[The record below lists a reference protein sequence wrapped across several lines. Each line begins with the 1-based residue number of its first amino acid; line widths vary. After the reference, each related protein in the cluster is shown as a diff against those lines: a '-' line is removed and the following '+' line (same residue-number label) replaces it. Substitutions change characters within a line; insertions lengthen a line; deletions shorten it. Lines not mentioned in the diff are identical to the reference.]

1 MVIPFQLFNGEETLK
16 KIEATIEYSIPFKKL
31 TNSRYIKMPDFNKDK
46 NGVETLNNP
55 FIDFK
60 ISNFDFGTDESIN
73 YIDFY
78 LLMEY
83 PDNIDDY
90 YLKQEKENKI
100 SFDEQ
105 FNSNH
110 YLILKEIDEREYGEF
125 TDLTSDLK
133 IDEYTFVTS
142 VNEMNCS
149 SNIKFN
155 ITELVRKKVKNNY
168 NSICFRIF
176 RVDDEN
182 YRTRPS
188 ANLIYNVDT
197 PFVLDTK
204 LLNHYNDSR
213 KVYFNILEGELVID
227 EYDISKNILEKY
239 ESDFLNVYHN
249 IPKLD
254 TFIEFPIC
262 KSKSTNLDLN
272 ISYVIKNKEIF
283 SNLNIY
289 IYDLDYKI
297 QIKDIYDRIN
307 EYIKFDSKM
316 VNSKYNTNI
325 PGGEQYINFNDL
337 SYIKKYGELYTV
349 CVNNN
354 IFYEFSPLEE
364 NLYSLKNVYFGNVH
378 VFSILWQNNFVID
391 VKDLTLESNQN
402 LLCGSFENN
411 LSDLENNKI
420 FTMKFKNSTTNV
432 KFYLNSNNVLMKII
446 YEREK
451 INKVQESSC
460 INELILEY
468 NDLLLSKVYDNKTKK
483 GIGIIK
489 TFSSV
494 ELYTYTNNNI
504 NNYLNKVIYEKYDD
518 NIKMIYSDD
527 SIKTIYFDDL
537 CAPFLIFNSDKKNYD
552 KYIDPSRTKNSYL
565 VNNNYFLF
573 NENKLVKTFLKS
585 FNINDCIFY
594 SNFNEGEEYWH
605 KPGIS
610 YEINCIVEDN
620 YLDKILGKHAYVLC
634 KDTEDLEKEIN
645 REFKRGDIC
654 RLEFWIKK
662 DEFEVEKI
670 DDLQFTLKIK
680 NNSIEILNKTFVLSN
695 SNYVPFVLYFENKY
709 DSDKFLFNISSNS
722 NNSKFF
728 IKKLKLH
735 IVGKKDN
742 NFKNEFT
749 KLNKYDSE
757 NKLYFNKDGLNIL
770 EYTYNEK
777 NLITKIKNH
786 FYGNEVLYEYDINNN
801 IIQETKL
808 HNSKIVYITKF
819 NYYPNGLLKK
829 IIDNNNLET
838 IYNYDVNNNVIDIVN
853 SDGTS
858 YNYEY
863 NGHNK
868 ITSIKSALN
877 YDDSVVTYDYANEI
891 LTLMSINNKETYQYL
906 YNDYL
911 LFAGYNYCTSNR
923 EVPMKMIEYVT
934 TPDKQVSKI
943 INNETPNTFVVDD
956 TDNYNETIIK
966 FKYVEDEEDENV
978 ENNELKRINTI
989 NINND
994 YEIIYSYFNN
1004 KISEI
1009 EYSHCNDF
1017 NDKEIEYD
1025 NYNNLKKISQ
1035 YYSDNDE
1042 RLKITYFMNNNNKS
1056 INLEKSNFNQMY
1068 LYNSSN
1074 ESSIFY
1080 EIEKYNS
1087 VNINDYM
1094 LGSMPQ
1100 PLFCDYFNT
1109 YNVMSEFDPILYSNV
1124 LLFNNKKH
1132 YSEINLSKINNYRI
1146 DGKLY
1151 GNINYSS
1158 SSNSVKNKLDIIMLF
1173 KPCGDNVELFTLK
1186 TNKEINFSFKI
1197 NNGLNFESFDD
1208 NNSNYSQKFTS
1219 IELNKWHLL
1228 RVALMYDNTIQLLVN
1243 LDGQEVY
1250 NNLNAVTDE
1259 QTNNIVFNK
1268 IILGNYNHEEYLTH
1282 SNLNVGYFSVN
1293 SNIDYSNTDRTAT
1306 DNLISKIIKYL
1317 KNPSYVSNIDIITSN
1332 KNYDVIDFNNNLV
1345 SVTGMRPNIVKYT
1358 DNYAESYINGIFE
1371 YDYELKKNVLNMT
1384 HNKLY
1389 DNQTSQNI
1397 ICYELESN
1405 NLKNL
1410 KIRFKCTNSEI
1421 NNSLLY
1427 YEKNGFKLY
1436 LDECNNLNLKY
1447 TTNEDSVIVLQLCNI
1462 TLNTWH
1468 EFSYRFNNGVVYY
1481 CLDGVGYS
1489 RNTIEPYLEDEGL
1502 LYVGNNDVN
1511 NYFNGYIEY
1520 IKFSNDSEVDLDDD
1534 EIIYYQKNY
1543 YNQGFISSESIKYGN
1558 KTLTK
1563 TYEKL
1568 SSNFKNNIP
1577 NVETNFDNTKTHYHY
1592 NKDGMLVGV
1601 IVYDNFN
1608 NMIIEKHYFYD
1619 SYNQIIK
1626 EECYN
1631 SVDSNNNY
1639 IIRYEYDFKGN
1650 IVKKQEYSLAEEFIC
1665 EYVYVYDTD
1674 IPNNLLSVVKRLP
1687 DGTETTEYNISY
1699 FENYIKAIHTINK
1712 NGLNYK
1718 IQYLNN
1724 WITSIGNNK
1733 YYYDD
1738 QGLRIKKITEN
1749 NEEFT
1754 YYYEDDRLVHMNLN
1768 INDIL
1773 EHSITYLYNDTNQLI
1788 GLYFNDKPYFYNRD
1802 LTGNINS
1809 IIDIN
1814 GKVMVKYY
1822 YDAYGN
1828 PTIQCLDEEDGDYS
1842 ISYALSKCNVFMY
1855 KGYIY
1860 DVETNLALVSSRY
1873 YSPELGR
1880 FIQPADVSSLNP
1892 QSINGLN
1899 LYSYANNNPIGI
1911 VYSNSNNNPI
1921 EIAYSNL
1928 NMGGRSS
1935 GALISSLEVG
1945 GKFTQSNSGFG
1956 GNISKDWINLKPVPS
1971 WVKTAIDVA
1980 DVGFSASIVGLTAW
1994 YTFKYPGVT
2003 DLMKLDGIASI
2014 PGKYADFVEGLGYA
2028 FVFVETG
2035 IDVYNNWQQGQS
2047 AGYIVAS
2054 GAYTLGTGLAITW
2067 GSAKVGA
2074 YIGTSIGGPVG
2085 FVAGGVAGILI
2096 GLGLDW
2102 LLDEIKEWIF

>member
-1 MVIPFQLFNGEETLK
+1 MVIPFQLYNGEETLK
-16 KIEATIEYSIPFKKL
+16 KVEATIEYSIPLMEL
-31 TNSRYIKMPDFNKDK
+31 TEGRNIKMPYFHKDK
-46 NGVETLNNP
+46 KGREILNNP

-90 YLKQEKENKI
+90 YLKQEKENRI
-100 SFDEQ
+100 SFGEQ

-155 ITELVRKKVKNNY
+155 ITELVKKKVKNNY
-168 NSICFRIF
+168 NRICFRIF

-182 YRTRPS
+182 RTSSPS
-188 ANLIYNVDT
+188 ANLIYNVQT
-197 PFVLDTK
+197 PFNLDTK

-213 KVYFNILEGELVID
+213 KVYFNVLEGELVID
-227 EYDISKNILEKY
+227 EYDVSKNILEKY

-262 KSKSTNLDLN
+262 RNKSNNLNLN
-272 ISYVIKNKEIF
+272 VSYVIKNKEIF

-289 IYDLDYKI
+289 IYNTGDKI

-307 EYIKFDSKM
+307 DFIKIDAKM

-325 PGGEQYINFNDL
+325 PAGEQYINLNDL
-337 SYIKKYGELYTV
+337 SYIKKYGDIYSL
-349 CVNNN
+349 CINNN
-354 IFYEFSPLEE
+354 IFYEFAPLEE

-378 VFSILWQNNFVID
+378 VFSILWQNNFIID
-391 VKDLTLESNQN
+391 VKDLTLNSNQN
-402 LLCGSFENN
+402 LLCGLFDNN

-420 FTMKFKNSTTNV
+420 FTMKFKNSTINV
-432 KFYLNSNNVLMKII
+432 KFYLDSNNVLTKII

-451 INKVQESSC
+451 ITKVQESST

-483 GIGIIK
+483 GICITK
-489 TFSSV
+489 TISSV
-494 ELYTYTNNNI
+494 ELYTYTNNDI
-504 NNYLNKVIYEKYDD
+504 NNCLNKVIYEKYDD

-537 CAPFLIFNSDKKNYD
+537 GVPFLVFNSDKNNYNKNPD
-552 KYIDPSRTKNSYL
+552 ERSNENTYL
-565 VNNNYFLF
+565 LNNNYFLF
-573 NENKLVKTFLKS
+573 NENKLVKTFIKS
-585 FNINDCIFY
+585 FKNIDSIMYSIFDG
-594 SNFNEGEEYWH
+594 GEDEW
-605 KPGIS
+605 KKTGIS
-610 YEINCIVEDN
+610 YKTNCIVEDN
-620 YLDKILGKHAYVLC
+620 YLDKILGEHAYVLC
-634 KDTEDLEKEIN
+634 NNTYDLEKEIDH
-645 REFKRGDIC
+645 EFKRGDIC

-670 DDLQFTLKIK
+670 DDLQFTLKIE
-680 NNSIEILNKTFVLSN
+680 NNSTKILNKTFILSN
-695 SNYVPFVLYFENKY
+695 SNYVPFVFYFENKD
-709 DSDKFLFNISSNS
+709 DSDKLFFNISYNS
-722 NNSKFF
+722 YNSKFF

-735 IVGKKDN
+735 IVGKKDYN
-742 NFKNEFT
+742 CKNEFT
-749 KLNKYDSE
+749 KLAKYDRE
-757 NKLYFNKDGLNIL
+757 NRLYFNKDGLNIL

-808 HNSKIVYITKF
+808 HNSELVCVTKF
-819 NYYPNGLLKK
+819 NFYPNGLLKK

-858 YNYEY
+858 YKYEY
-863 NGHNK
+863 NGQNK
-868 ITSIKSALN
+868 NTSIKSALN
-877 YDDSVVTYDYANEI
+877 DDDSFITYDYTNEI

-911 LFAGYNYCTSNR
+911 LFAGYNYCTLNK

-934 TPDKQVSKI
+934 TIDKQISKI
-943 INNETPNTFVVDD
+943 TNNETPNTIIE
-956 TDNYNETIIK
+956 DNI
-966 FKYVEDEEDENV
+966 ENHC
-978 ENNELKRINTI
+978 EASIEYEYDNTKRLEKI

-994 YEIIYSYFNN
+994 YKIIYNYFNN
-1004 KISEI
+1004 EISEI
-1009 EYSHCNDF
+1009 AYTYCNDY
-1017 NDKEIEYD
+1017 NSKEIEYD
-1025 NYNNLKKISQ
+1025 NYHNLKSISQ
-1035 YYSDNDE
+1035 CYSENDE
-1042 RLKITYFMNNNNKS
+1042 KLEITYYMNNNKS
-1056 INLEKSNFNQMY
+1056 INLDKNNFKQMY
-1068 LYNSSN
+1068 LYNNLN
-1074 ESSIFY
+1074 ESSILY

-1094 LGSMPQ
+1094 IGSMPQ
-1100 PLFCDYFNT
+1100 PLFCDYST
-1109 YNVMSEFDPILYSNV
+1109 SYNVLSEFDPILHSNV

-1132 YSEINLSKINNYRI
+1132 YSEINLSKINNYRT

-1186 TNKEINFSFKI
+1186 TNNEINFRFKI
-1197 NNGLNFESFDD
+1197 YNGLNIELFDE
-1208 NNSNYSQKFTS
+1208 NNSNYSEKITN
-1219 IELNKWHLL
+1219 IELSKWHLL
-1228 RVALMYDNTIQLLVN
+1228 RVALIYDDIIQLLVN

-1250 NNLNAVTDE
+1250 NNLNDVTDE
-1259 QTNNIVFNK
+1259 QTNNIIFNK
-1268 IILGNYNHEEYLTH
+1268 IILGNYNHEEDLTH

-1293 SNIDYSNTDRTAT
+1293 SKIDYSNTDRTAT
-1306 DNLISKIIKYL
+1306 DNLISKIINYL
-1317 KNPSYVSNIDIITSN
+1317 KNPSYVSNIDIISFN
-1332 KNYDVIDFNNNLV
+1332 KNYDVIDFNNNLF
-1345 SVTGMRPNIVKYT
+1345 SVNGIGPDIVKY
-1358 DNYAESYINGIFE
+1358 DENYIDGIFE

-1384 HNKLY
+1384 KNKLY
-1389 DNQTSQNI
+1389 NNQTSQNI
-1397 ICYELESN
+1397 ICYQLSSN

-1410 KIRFKCTNSEI
+1410 KIKFKCTKCGS
-1421 NNSLLY
+1421 NNSLLH
-1427 YEKNGFKLY
+1427 YEKNDFDLY
-1436 LDECNNLNLKY
+1436 LDEYNNINLKY

-1468 EFSYRFNNGVVYY
+1468 EFSYRFNNGVLYY

-1489 RNTIEPYLEDEGL
+1489 QNIIEPYLEDSGH
-1502 LYVGNNDVN
+1502 LYVGNYDIN
-1511 NYFNGYIEY
+1511 NCLNGYIEY
-1520 IKFSNDSEVDLDDD
+1520 IKFSTDSEVDLDNNK
-1534 EIIYYQKNY
+1534 IIYYQKKY
-1543 YNQGFISSESIKYGN
+1543 SNQNFVSSESIKYGN

-1650 IVKKQEYSLAEEFIC
+1650 IVKKQEYSTEYDLIC
-1665 EYVYVYDTD
+1665 EYEYVYDTY

-1687 DGTETTEYNISY
+1687 DGTETTEYNVTY
-1699 FENYIKAIHTINK
+1699 FENFIKAIQTISK
-1712 NGLNYK
+1712 KGTNYK
-1718 IQYLNN
+1718 IKYLNN

-1733 YYYDD
+1733 YYYDN

-1754 YYYEDDRLVHMNLN
+1754 YYYEDNRLVHMTFN
-1768 INDIL
+1768 INDIS

-1788 GLYFNDKPYFYNRD
+1788 GLNFNDKPYFYNRD

-1809 IIDIN
+1809 IVDIN

-1822 YDAYGN
+1822 YDAYGK
-1828 PTIQCLDEEDGDYS
+1828 PTIQCLDQEDDDYS
-1842 ISYALSKCNVFMY
+1842 VSYALSKCNVFMY

-1860 DVETNLALVSSRY
+1860 DVETNLALISSRY

-1880 FIQPADVSSLNP
+1880 FIQPADISSLDP

-1899 LYSYANNNPIGI
+1899 LYTYAVNNPIAIKYDISDSSMGSVMDNSFIGNGVVSDGYYTSDPNTSVKFPKPKLYTTLADFISSMSGAISVIIWTSKNPQFFEFFNYNYGISKYQMLNNLKSPLVKAAKWLSYGI
-1911 VYSNSNNNPI
+1911 V
-1921 EIAYSNL
+1921 AYETYDDIKGHINVGDSWQTTI
-1928 NMGGRSS
+1928 SS
-1935 GALISSLEVG
+1935 GIVTAGVGALNVWVSGELGAAIG
-1945 GKFTQSNSGFG
+1945 GFFG
-1956 GNISKDWINLKPVPS
+1956 GVPGFIIGTLAGVGMGIIINGIFYTEINGK
-1971 WVKTAIDVA
+1971 
-1980 DVGFSASIVGLTAW
+1980 SIAGHIE
-1994 YTFKYPGVT
+1994 
-2003 DLMKLDGIASI
+2003 DGI
-2014 PGKYADFVEGLGYA
+2014 EGLL
-2028 FVFVETG
+2028 E
-2035 IDVYNNWQQGQS
+2035 
-2047 AGYIVAS
+2047 
-2054 GAYTLGTGLAITW
+2054 
-2067 GSAKVGA
+2067 
-2074 YIGTSIGGPVG
+2074 
-2085 FVAGGVAGILI
+2085 
-2096 GLGLDW
+2096 W
-2102 LLDEIKEWIF
+2102 LF